1 MKYSTSDLQLNLKW
15 YGRTL
20 DHDNVRYFDFSAS
33 GFEFCFTGTCA
44 KATILSDSKNWNAEN
59 KAVLGIYAKVINP
72 EDYIQTSY
80 WNFLEDEP
88 IKKITL
94 EDYEQEYELF
104 SSEKIQTVVIKVIKL
119 SEVNFGTAGLK
130 SLEIEGTF
138 VQAKSEENPSAK
150 IEFIGDSITCGYGIE
165 GVFEKDSFT
174 TQQERADK
182 SYAFLTAKKL
192 KTAFNCVSW
201 SGIGIISNYVDET
214 VNIPNNA
221 VLMPMIWPY
230 TDKTLSLRLGIE
242 PEVWDSSKFSPDIIV
257 INLGTNDSS
266 FVRQV
271 EERRLAF
278 VSGYRQLLEAVH
290 RRSPNAKICCCLGV
304 MGQLLCDSI
313 EEAISL
319 FSNEFKNTEI
329 KFVKFPVQD
338 DNDGIAA
345 DWHPS
350 ATTHQKMAVQL
361 SEELKNWI

>member
-1 MKYSTSDLQLNLKW
+1 MEDITRIPPHSVESEQSILGSIL
-15 YGRTL
+15 L
-20 DHDNVRYFDFSAS
+20 DKEAIITVS
-33 GFEFCFTGTCA
+33 E
-44 KATILSDSKNWNAEN
+44 
-59 KAVLGIYAKVINP
+59 VINS
-72 EDYIQTSY
+72 EDYVQTSY

-130 SLEIEGTF
+130 SLEIDGSL
-138 VQAKSEENPSAK
+138 VQAESEENPSAK

-230 TDKTLSLRLGIE
+230 TDKSLSLRLGIE

-319 FSNEFKNTEI
+319 FSKEFKNTEI

-350 ATTHQKMAVQL
+350 ATTHQKMAAQL

>member
-1 MKYSTSDLQLNLKW
+1 MKISTSDLIW

-20 DHDNVRYFDFSAS
+20 DHDNVHYFDFSAS

-59 KAVLGIYAKVINP
+59 KAVLAIYVKNLNSP
-72 EDYIQTSY
+72 EEYKNVSY

-104 SSEKIQTVVIKVIKL
+104 NSKEVQTVVIKVIKL

-130 SLEIEGTF
+130 SLEIDGSL
-138 VQAKSEENPSAK
+138 VQAKSIENSKK

-165 GVFEKDSFT
+165 GVWEKDSFT

-192 KTAFNCVSW
+192 NAAFNCVSW

-221 VLMPMIWPY
+221 VLMPIIWPY
-230 TDKTLSLRLGIE
+230 TDKSLSLRLGIE
-242 PEVWDSSKFSPDIIV
+242 PEVWDSSKFSPDIVV

-319 FSNEFKNTEI
+319 FLNEFKNTQI

-350 ATTHQKMAVQL
+350 ATTHQKMAAQL

>member
-1 MKYSTSDLQLNLKW
+1 M
-15 YGRTL
+15 
-20 DHDNVRYFDFSAS
+20 
-33 GFEFCFTGTCA
+33 
-44 KATILSDSKNWNAEN
+44 
-59 KAVLGIYAKVINP
+59 
-72 EDYIQTSY
+72 
-80 WNFLEDEP
+80 
-88 IKKITL
+88 
-94 EDYEQEYELF
+94 
-104 SSEKIQTVVIKVIKL
+104 
-119 SEVNFGTAGLK
+119 
-130 SLEIEGTF
+130 EIEGTF
-138 VQAKSEENPSAK
+138 VQAKSIENSKK

-192 KTAFNCVSW
+192 KTSFNCVSW

-230 TDKTLSLRLGIE
+230 TDKSLSLRLGIE

-319 FSNEFKNTEI
+319 FSKEFKNTEI

-350 ATTHQKMAVQL
+350 TTTHQKMAAQL